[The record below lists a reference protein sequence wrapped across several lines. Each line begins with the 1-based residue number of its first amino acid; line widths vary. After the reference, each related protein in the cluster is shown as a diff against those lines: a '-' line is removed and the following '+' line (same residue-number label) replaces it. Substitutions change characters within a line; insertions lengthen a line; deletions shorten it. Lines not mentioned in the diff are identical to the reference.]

1 MSLTSEKNFNLL
13 ASILS
18 SHPLVKINKEL
29 LLEQLRNEIFE
40 MDRNKE
46 KYNNNLLSMNK
57 KIIYNM
63 TQFKTLSTI
72 KIKQREKL
80 SNFDIRLKEQ
90 QEEFNNF
97 NRKKPDEIDFRDKIE
112 EFPISSLDETLKK
125 REEEL
130 KNILKSNKKKINKSL
145 FKKPIKSINN
155 NEMNNQVNNQTNNQ
169 INNKKNNQL
178 NNQSNNQVN
187 NPQNNKNINLIDNSN
202 KEILKNQKIII
213 DNQDL
218 IMKKLEALFKN

>member
-1 MSLTSEKNFNLL
+1 MSVTSQKNFNLL

-18 SHPLVKINKEL
+18 KHPLVKVNKEL

-46 KYNNNLLSMNK
+46 KYNNSLLSMNK

-63 TQFKTLSTI
+63 TQFNPLTTV
-72 KIKQREKL
+72 KIKQKEKL

-97 NRKKPDEIDFRDKIE
+97 NSKKPDEIDFRDKHE
-112 EFPISSLDETLKK
+112 NSPISSLDETLKR

-145 FKKPIKSINN
+145 FNPTIKTVVKGENEFGIENEIINTK
-155 NEMNNQVNNQTNNQ
+155 TN
-169 INNKKNNQL
+169 
-178 NNQSNNQVN
+178 S
-187 NPQNNKNINLIDNSN
+187 SN
-202 KEILKNQKIII
+202 KEIIKNQNIIITNQKTILRNLDFLLKN
-213 DNQDL
+213 
-218 IMKKLEALFKN
+218 